1 MTIMSLDLRPAV
13 PGDAAACVALR
24 GLTRENAVPADR
36 LAAMGIT
43 PESWAEGIASGRLP
57 GHIGLAPDGTLAGY
71 AFGDVVTGEVVV
83 LALLPACEGQGVGR
97 ALLARV
103 VQDLRAAGHTRLFL
117 GCARD
122 PSTRS
127 HGFYRHLGWQPT
139 GEIDANDDEILE
151 LWPCPA

>member
-1 MTIMSLDLRPAV
+1 
-13 PGDAAACVALR
+13 
-24 GLTRENAVPADR
+24 
-36 LAAMGIT
+36 
-43 PESWAEGIASGRLP
+43 
-57 GHIGLAPDGTLAGY
+57 
-71 AFGDVVTGEVVV
+71 
-83 LALLPACEGQGVGR
+83 
-97 ALLARV
+97 LLARV

>member
-57 GHIGLAPDGTLAGY
+57 GHVCLAPEGTLAGY

-83 LALLPACEGQGVGR
+83 LALLPAYEGQGVGR

-139 GEIDANDDEILE
+139 GEVDANDDEILE

>member
-1 MTIMSLDLRPAV
+1 MPLELRPAV
-13 PGDAAACVALR
+13 PADAAACVALR
-24 GLTRENAVPADR
+24 GLTRENAVPAER

-43 PESWAEGIASGRLP
+43 PESWAADIASGRLP
-57 GHIGLAPDGTLAGY
+57 GHVALAPDGTLAGY
-71 AFGDVVTGEVVV
+71 GFGDTRTGEVVV
-83 LALLPACEGQGVGR
+83 LALLPAFEGQGIGQ

-122 PSTRS
+122 PATRS

-139 GEIDANDDEILE
+139 GQIDANDDEILE
-151 LWPCPA
+151 LPAGG